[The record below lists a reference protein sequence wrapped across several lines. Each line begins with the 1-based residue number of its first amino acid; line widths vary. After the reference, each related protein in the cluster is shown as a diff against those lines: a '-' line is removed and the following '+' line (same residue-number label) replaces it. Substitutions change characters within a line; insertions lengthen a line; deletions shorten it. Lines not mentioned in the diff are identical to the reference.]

1 MSNYTS
7 ISLEELNVTQ
17 CAAVGAGTLTLR
29 CCSVDI
35 SIMTLSWDGFEI
47 TIGADFNAGYGKFRG
62 SAYNR
67 L

>member
-1 MSNYTS
+1 MSNCTS
-7 ISLEELNVTQ
+7 VSLEELDAAQ
-17 CAAVGAGTLTLR
+17 CTAVGAGSLTLR